1 MAHMGETGIGSVL
14 VIGAGAMGSQIAM
27 VFARAGY
34 EVTLQD
40 IDPAA
45 PDRAIGSL
53 RERLDARVARGKDSA
68 EDVAAAFSRLRTTA
82 ALDARTCH
90 VDLVVEAAIE
100 KLDVKRALF
109 AELERLCPAHAILTS
124 NSSSFV
130 PSAIARDVSDRSRF
144 CNLHFFNPALVMR
157 CVEVVRGPETSDAT
171 MATATEVVRSIG
183 KDPVVLEK
191 EIPGFVANRIVDV
204 VRTEALHLYENGY
217 AGIEDIDSACRNA
230 LGYPM
235 GPFELMDLTGID
247 IGYYIRSQR
256 YADSGDPADAP
267 AASVVARVEAGD
279 LGRKT
284 GRGWYVYDDGEKVGL
299 NPDLER

>member
-1 MAHMGETGIGSVL
+1 MNISKVL

-27 VFARAGY
+27 VFARSGY

-40 IDPAA
+40 IDPEA
-45 PDRAIGSL
+45 PGRAVDSL
-53 RERLDARVARGKDSA
+53 RKRLDKRVERGKDDA
-68 EDVAAAFSRLRTTA
+68 DEVAAAFERLRTAA
-82 ALDARTCH
+82 ALDADTCA

-100 KLDVKRALF
+100 KVDVKRKLF
-109 AELERLCPAHAILTS
+109 AELERLCPSHTILAS

-130 PSAIARDVSDRSRF
+130 PSTIARDVDNRGRV

-157 CVEVVRGPETSDAT
+157 CVEIVRGPETTDAT
-171 MATATEVVRSIG
+171 MAAAIEAVRSIG
-183 KDPVVLEK
+183 KEPVVLEK
-191 EIPGFVANRIVDV
+191 EIPGFVANRIVDA
-204 VRTEALHLYENGY
+204 VRTEALNLYENGY

-256 YADSGDPADAP
+256 FADSGDPADAP
-267 AASVVARVEAGD
+267 AKSVVARVEAGE

-284 GRGWYVYDDGEKVGL
+284 GRGWYVYEGGEKAGI
-299 NPDLER
+299 